1 MRYEQSAENGDE
13 ESKKTDD
20 SIEHNQNQRLF
31 SSKTKKTLGCI
42 SNMLVCILIYLFSPI
57 DVFVVARRSGLL
69 SVLPFV
75 VDKFRQRIIN
85 SWSITQRG
93 KMTAVKKRTPNL
105 VLALFH
111 SLCSMYFGVQS
122 LTLQPRVELVFVNL
136 FESQINGSK
145 IRFLC
150 FQTVFAWCLFYVFVY
165 LFSLCSVLAFFP
177 PFILFFGLCH
187 FNTDRFLFRSSPSFL
202 YRFFSIHSFRCFVF
216 YFTLFFLSAS
226 LSLTLGGV
234 QLKRRENV
242 LSEARYMT
250 IAMRMHLRDGGKW

>member
-1 MRYEQSAENGDE
+1 M
-13 ESKKTDD
+13 
-20 SIEHNQNQRLF
+20 
-31 SSKTKKTLGCI
+31 
-42 SNMLVCILIYLFSPI
+42 
-57 DVFVVARRSGLL
+57 
-69 SVLPFV
+69 
-75 VDKFRQRIIN
+75 
-85 SWSITQRG
+85 
-93 KMTAVKKRTPNL
+93 
-105 VLALFH
+105 LALFH

-234 QLKRRENV
+234 QLKRRERFKRSALHDNSNENAFARRREVINNMGIHSTYIQRYEKRKCCDGV
-242 LSEARYMT
+242 LWVCKSIRKATGTSYRYT
-250 IAMRMHLRDGGKW
+250 P